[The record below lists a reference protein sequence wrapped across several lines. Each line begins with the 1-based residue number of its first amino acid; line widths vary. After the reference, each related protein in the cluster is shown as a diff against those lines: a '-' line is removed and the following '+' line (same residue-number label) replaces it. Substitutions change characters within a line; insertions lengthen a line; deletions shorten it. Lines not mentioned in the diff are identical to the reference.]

1 LKTGIIF
8 DLDGTLLDSLGD
20 LHRCVNYIL
29 RQYGCPERSMEEIR
43 QFVGNGARQLIRL
56 SLPGREDDP
65 PLEEVLEVYQTY
77 YNATC
82 NEGTTCAYPGILEAL
97 AAIREKYPVA
107 VVSNKPD
114 EAVRTLCRDFFGDVY
129 ARGVTEDCPR
139 KPQPDMVYRAM
150 ETIGVDR
157 CIYVGD
163 SEVDVETAKNAGVP
177 CLSVLWGFRDRV
189 ILEQAGAKHF
199 CYKAEDILPMAE
211 KLMEA

>member
-1 LKTGIIF
+1 MKTGIIF
-8 DLDGTLLDSLGD
+8 DLDGTLLDSLED

-65 PLEEVLEVYQTY
+65 PLEEVLEAYQTY

-139 KPQPDMVYRAM
+139 KPQPDMVYRTM

-177 CLSVLWGFRDRV
+177 CISVLWGFRDREA
-189 ILEQAGAKHF
+189 LEQAGAKHF